1 MNKDDNLP
9 YYVHDP
15 SALDALKGEFG
26 SFVDHLTRREFIII
40 NLRYGISYTRKL
52 SLQQIGI
59 LFNIS
64 RERVRQIETKV
75 LRKLRTNKKSMEE
88 IDYYI
93 SCPKTDIEEFISC
106 HWNKEILDK
115 LFKYKT
121 YKFEDIDFNQ
131 LKKKIDQN
139 PNYFISDQRDDL
151 PASIERVNIQGGD
164 DYELVVR
171 LLDESSYDDVEGH
184 GVYAQDIT
192 VDTSKVYEE
201 GRFSS
206 DIEGIKGA
214 VQCYL
219 DWDGPIEYIIQ

>member
-1 MNKDDNLP
+1 MRNKLI
-9 YYVHDP
+9 YY
-15 SALDALKGEFG
+15 E
-26 SFVDHLTRREFIII
+26 III
-40 NLRYGISYTRKL
+40 ICSGTRF
-52 SLQQIGI
+52 ICI
-59 LFNIS
+59 LY
-64 RERVRQIETKV
+64 KV
-75 LRKLRTNKKSMEE
+75 
-88 IDYYI
+88 
-93 SCPKTDIEEFISC
+93 
-106 HWNKEILDK
+106 
-115 LFKYKT
+115 FKYKT

-151 PASIERVNIQGGD
+151 PASIERVNIEGGD